1 MYWCLSVITFIYYH
15 PTQHNTRQDMHY
27 NITST
32 LTQHNTTRYTG
43 LKEER
48 VMLLEAWRNA
58 ERTFGP
64 YGDISQV
71 EVKLPRKIKMRR
83 MATAE
88 V

>member
-1 MYWCLSVITFIYYH
+1 
-15 PTQHNTRQDMHY
+15 
-27 NITST
+27 
-32 LTQHNTTRYTG
+32 
-43 LKEER
+43 
-48 VMLLEAWRNA
+48 MLLEAWRNA